1 MAKDIIGLI
10 TKVEDD
16 GYGDKTW
23 KLVTL
28 GTGEVLKVK
37 YGKGGALK
45 DKWSLLG
52 VGVAIHFKM
61 KDFMKQGEAFPFVE
75 DIEVTDISTVA
86 SELPPAVEVKTV
98 EVPPEL
104 THVRATEPTPRTIA
118 PQERGMWWKQ
128 LGDDLR
134 TPGRYDKKGILYRT
148 LDLRYHAEMFSVL
161 AIEIKQNL
169 EEAEEDKE

>member
-1 MAKDIIGLI
+1 MAKDIIGVI
-10 TKVEDD
+10 TSVEDD

-37 YGKGGALK
+37 SGRGDTLR
-45 DKWSLLG
+45 DKWPLLG
-52 VGVAIHFKM
+52 VGVAVHFKM
-61 KDFMKQGEAFPFVE
+61 GDYTSKGVDYPFVQ
-75 DIEVTDISTVA
+75 DIEVTDMATVA

-98 EVPPEL
+98 EVPPN
-104 THVRATEPTPRTIA
+104 EPTPRAIA

-128 LGDDLR
+128 MGDDLR
-134 TPGRYDKKGILYRT
+134 SGHIDKNTQMGKVIR
-148 LDLRYHAEMFSVL
+148 LRYFAEMFCVL
-161 AIEIKQNL
+161 DIEIKQNL